1 MEEHYKNVN
10 TKLNNAVNS
19 QIEGPNYKREF
30 YPRIVNETNILF
42 TKREYDIFKN
52 DLNLTYTKNQK
63 RWLKMLFG
71 SWHTCKEKMC
81 SWIKRDQLDVTCF
94 IISLFNA
101 NMFRMLIHPSPWA
114 CDLFVELFHGLYCS
128 GSMCV
133 GVTLWFGCGSVVSVC
148 RLRQCLY

>member
-71 SWHTCKEKMC
+71 S
-81 SWIKRDQLDVTCF
+81 
-94 IISLFNA
+94 
-101 NMFRMLIHPSPWA
+101 
-114 CDLFVELFHGLYCS
+114 
-128 GSMCV
+128 
-133 GVTLWFGCGSVVSVC
+133 
-148 RLRQCLY
+148 